1 MEEYTVK
8 SVVLLNKKKY
18 KVLLEGTRNI
28 IIALYPSELRR
39 YNIEEGNFLS
49 EEQYKLIEEVLYKRG
64 KERAL
69 YYLKN
74 SDKTTYQMRTKL
86 KEGLYPDKVIDKVI
100 SFLNN
105 YGYIDDLQYSI
116 RFITYNISKN
126 SNRKIVEKL
135 RVKGI
140 SKDIIDEAF
149 SNISEYDEGF
159 DNRKAEIELIRK
171 QLSKKIQAN
180 MDIQMEKKLVMSLVR
195 KGFLYEDVISVLKDI
210 KNTIFSV

>member
-1 MEEYTVK
+1 MDEYTVK

-28 IIALYPSELRR
+28 IIALYPSEIRR
-39 YNIEEGNFLS
+39 YNIQEGNFLS
-49 EEQYKLIEEVLYKRG
+49 EEQYNQIEEVLYKRG

-74 SDKTTYQMRTKL
+74 SDKTTYQMRSKL
-86 KEGLYPDKVIDKVI
+86 KEGLYPEKVIDRVI
-100 SFLNN
+100 IFLNT

-116 RFITYNISKN
+116 RFITYNVNKN
-126 SNRKIVEKL
+126 SSRKIMEKL

-149 SNISEYDEGF
+149 SNICEFDEEF
-159 DNRKAEIELIRK
+159 DNHTAEMELIRK
-171 QLSKKIQAN
+171 QLNKKVRPD
-180 MDIQMEKKLVMSLVR
+180 MDIQMENKLVMSLVR
-195 KGFLYEDVISVLKDI
+195 KGFLYEDVVSVLKEV

>member
-28 IIALYPSELRR
+28 IIALYPSELKR
-39 YNIEEGNFLS
+39 YNIQEGNLLS
-49 EEQYKLIEEVLYKRG
+49 EEQYKIIEDILFKRG

-74 SDKTTYQMRTKL
+74 SDKTTYQMRSKL
-86 KEGLYPDKVIDKVI
+86 KEGLYPENVIEKI
-100 SFLNN
+100 INFLNN
-105 YGYIDDLQYSI
+105 YGYIDDLQYAM
-116 RFITYNISKN
+116 RFISYNINKN
-126 SNRKIVEKL
+126 SSRKIIEKL
-135 RVKGI
+135 RIKGI
-140 SKDIIDEAF
+140 GKDIIEEAF
-149 SNISEYDEGF
+149 CSISEYDEDF

-171 QLSKKIQAN
+171 QLIKKIRPN
-180 MDIQMEKKLVMSLVR
+180 MDIQMEHKLVMSLVR
-195 KGFLYEDVISVLKDI
+195 KGFLYEDVISVLKEE

>member
-18 KVLLEGTRNI
+18 KILLEGTKNI
-28 IIALYPSELRR
+28 FIALYPSELRK
-39 YNIEEGNFLS
+39 YNIQEGSFLS
-49 EEQYKLIEEVLYKRG
+49 KEHYKQIEEVLFKRG

-74 SDKTTYQMRTKL
+74 SDKTAYQMRSKL
-86 KEGLYPDKVIDKVI
+86 REGFYPENVIDDVI

-105 YGYIDDLQYSI
+105 YGYIDDLQYAI
-116 RFITYNISKN
+116 RFISYNINRN
-126 SNRKIVEKL
+126 SCMKIKEKL
-135 RVKGI
+135 RIKGI

-149 SNISEYDEGF
+149 ENIREYDEGF
-159 DNRKAEIELIRK
+159 DNHNIEIEQIRK
-171 QLSKKIQAN
+171 QITKKIRPD
-180 MDIQMEKKLVMSLVR
+180 MDIKSENKLVMSLVR
-195 KGFLYEDVISVLKDI
+195 KGFLYEDVNFVLKEV

>member
-18 KVLLEGTRNI
+18 KILLEGTSNI
-28 IIALYPSELRR
+28 FIALYPSELRK
-39 YNIEEGNFLS
+39 YNIQEGNIIS
-49 EEQYKLIEEVLYKRG
+49 EEQYKIIEDILFKRG

-86 KEGLYPDKVIDKVI
+86 REGFYPENVIDKVI
-100 SFLNN
+100 LFLNN
-105 YGYIDDLQYSI
+105 YGYIDDLQYAI
-116 RFITYNISKN
+116 RFISYNMNKN
-126 SNRKIVEKL
+126 SSRKIVEKL

-140 SKDIIDEAF
+140 AKEIIEEAF
-149 SNISEYDEGF
+149 DNIREYDEEL
-159 DNRKAEIELIRK
+159 DQSHIEIELIRK
-171 QLSKKIQAN
+171 QIIKKIRPDMDKN
-180 MDIQMEKKLVMSLVR
+180 MENKIVMSLGR
-195 KGFLYEDVISVLKDI
+195 KGFVYEDVISVLKEE

>member
-28 IIALYPSELRR
+28 FIALYPSELRK
-39 YNIEEGNFLS
+39 YNIQEGNFLS
-49 EEQYKLIEEVLYKRG
+49 EEQYKIIEEVLYKRG

-74 SDKTTYQMRTKL
+74 SDKTAYQMRTKL
-86 KEGLYPDKVIDKVI
+86 KEGLYPEKVIEKIID
-100 SFLNN
+100 FLNN
-105 YGYIDDLQYSI
+105 YGYIDDLQYAI
-116 RFITYNISKN
+116 RFISYNINKN
-126 SNRKIVEKL
+126 SSRKIIEKL

-140 SKDIIDEAF
+140 SKDIIEEAF
-149 SNISEYDEGF
+149 CNISEYYEGF
-159 DNRKAEIELIRK
+159 DNHKAEIELIRK
-171 QLSKKIQAN
+171 QLIKKIRPD
-180 MDIQMEKKLVMSLVR
+180 MDIQMENKLVMSLVR
-195 KGFLYEDVISVLKDI
+195 KGFLYEDVISVLKEE